1 MQLSFRVADRREV
14 VRVFFPAASAAA
26 LALMLVGCG
35 GDGAAKFDSSLR
47 DAPCEVVTAE
57 TVAGVFGLPVEEIEQ
72 HSAMGMCTYN
82 WKGDG
87 QVLDATIHVTRVS
100 ESAAAAAE
108 YFGRA
113 TAGLSGA
120 ELDAAMNSVR
130 EQARKQAGEAGG
142 TTDAILGAA
151 GEASSSGSRGIQFR
165 DVPGIGDQARMQVG
179 KGDLNILYGN
189 LFFSVSA
196 YHGAPMSF
204 ADGFPG
210 ASGLVAASNAWMA
223 EVLPQREEQSIELA
237 RAALATL

>member
-1 MQLSFRVADRREV
+1 MW
-14 VRVFFPAASAAA
+14 
-26 LALMLVGCG
+26 
-35 GDGAAKFDSSLR
+35 
-47 DAPCEVVTAE
+47 VVTAE

-142 TTDAILGAA
+142 T
-151 GEASSSGSRGIQFR
+151 
-165 DVPGIGDQARMQVG
+165 
-179 KGDLNILYGN
+179 
-189 LFFSVSA
+189 
-196 YHGAPMSF
+196 
-204 ADGFPG
+204 
-210 ASGLVAASNAWMA
+210 ASNAWMA

-237 RAALATL
+237 RAALAAL